1 MKFILIH
8 TDGYSIDCDDSYKTI
23 DEARQEMNRQYNE
36 NIPIGGLVPEWEDMS
51 FINMMMLLSILMA
64 KRFTYGGFIM
74 KKFLEHLKEKGYKIS
89 GSKAFL
95 LGVEFTI
102 CSGYIHTAIGR
113 QKSYWLELKKD

>member
-1 MKFILIH
+1 
-8 TDGYSIDCDDSYKTI
+8 
-23 DEARQEMNRQYNE
+23 
-36 NIPIGGLVPEWEDMS
+36 
-51 FINMMMLLSILMA
+51 
-64 KRFTYGGFIM
+64 M

-113 QKSYWLELKKD
+113 QKSYWLELEKD

>member
-1 MKFILIH
+1 
-8 TDGYSIDCDDSYKTI
+8 
-23 DEARQEMNRQYNE
+23 
-36 NIPIGGLVPEWEDMS
+36 
-51 FINMMMLLSILMA
+51 MA

-113 QKSYWLELKKD
+113 QKSYWLELKNY

>member
-1 MKFILIH
+1 MILQNN
-8 TDGYSIDCDDSYKTI
+8 YRSIYYEKIS
-23 DEARQEMNRQYNE
+23 R
-36 NIPIGGLVPEWEDMS
+36 S
-51 FINMMMLLSILMA
+51 A
-64 KRFTYGGFIM
+64 KD
-74 KKFLEHLKEKGYKIS
+74 KGYKIS